1 MKKIFTT
8 FLSTI
13 VLGSI
18 MYAQST
24 TEILQLSQNTALG
37 TARFNG
43 LSGAFGALGGD
54 LTALTI
60 NPAGSAVFQNS
71 YGSVTLEQN
80 GTSSESNYFGD
91 TSRNNNANL
100 NFNQIGGVLILK
112 NTSGNGPSK
121 ISLGLSYNK
130 TNNFRNRINFS
141 GNANNSISDFFVG
154 EANGIDSNTLLLQPG
169 ESLQDAYI
177 AIGEN
182 PLLGFSGQQG
192 LLGFQG
198 ELIDNTENGNDPTVF
213 QSNVRNDDNIT
224 STEQIVDIETRG
236 NSGKVTFNFGAEFKK
251 RFYLGAN
258 LNIHNL
264 NYNRSVIYDES
275 VNGSLIGS
283 QGITRAIFIN
293 ETETN
298 GNGFSLDL
306 GAIAKLSDQ
315 VRLGLS
321 YQTPTFYE
329 LQDSYSQQLETFFND
344 GSSQFVDP
352 NIIIVLPEYQFRT
365 PGTLSGSIAFI
376 AGKRGLLSAQ
386 YSRKDFSNTKFTS
399 DGDAFDELNNTI
411 EATFKATNTFRVGGE
426 YRYENW
432 RLRGGLSKITSPYK
446 DSRIAGD
453 TDGFSLGAGYNWGKW
468 KFDAAFNRTVT
479 ERRETLFET
488 NNFDNS
494 ANINTRNSAVTMT
507 LGVNF

>member
-1 MKKIFTT
+1 MKKILTT
-8 FLSTI
+8 FLSTV

-80 GTSSESNYFGD
+80 GTSSESTYFGD
-91 TSRNNNANL
+91 TSINNNANL

-121 ISLGLSYNK
+121 IALGLSYNK
-130 TNNFRNRINFS
+130 TNNFRNRLNFS
-141 GNANNSISDFFVG
+141 GNANSSISNYFADQ
-154 EANGIDSNTLLLQPG
+154 ANGVNSNIFDSQSQRDLELNYQ
-169 ESLQDAYI
+169 E
-177 AIGEN
+177 IGSN
-182 PLLGFSGQQG
+182 LGFSAQQG
-192 LLGFQG
+192 FLGFQG
-198 ELIDNTENGNDPTVF
+198 FLITEVSPATYAPVISGNDT
-213 QSNVRNDDNIT
+213 Q
-224 STEQIVDIETRG
+224 EQIDIETSG
-236 NSGKVTFNFGAEFKK
+236 NSGKVTFNFAAEFKK
-251 RFYLGAN
+251 RFYLGVN
-258 LNIHNL
+258 LNIHSL
-264 NYNRSVIYDES
+264 NYNRSVVYDES
-275 VNGSLIGS
+275 VNGEQTGS
-283 QGITRAIFIN
+283 QGITRATFIN

-298 GNGFSLDL
+298 GTGFSLDL

-321 YQTPTFYE
+321 YQTPTFHE
-329 LQDSYSQQLETFFND
+329 LQYSYSQQLETFFND
-344 GSSQFVDP
+344 GSLPQFLDP

-376 AGKRGLLSAQ
+376 AGKRGLVSAQ

-399 DGDAFDELNNTI
+399 DGDSFDELNNTI
-411 EATFKATNTFRVGGE
+411 ETTFKAANTYRLGGE

-432 RLRGGLSKITSPYK
+432 RLRGGLSKVTSPYK

-488 NNFDNS
+488 DSFNNFAD
-494 ANINTRNSAVTMT
+494 IDRRNSAVTMT